1 MSLRSDS
8 TRGSRGTRP
17 DSSNETSTSR
27 GGGGHTALVARDE
40 RQPNVAVLARTR
52 RRPGRGGAVGDGAA
66 GAVGARAAGEPV
78 AAMARFFSFLPTGH
92 PRPAA
97 PPTAPCAPG
106 GRCARSHDRG
116 HCLYFRSSLGE
127 CHTSCGTGGREYSRQ
142 AAPRPRNASRG
153 PLRRDAPRLTGASG
167 SGPTRC
173 TGTRGPPSFGDCSRR
188 TATC

>member
-1 MSLRSDS
+1 MSLGSELDSRIRRYSTRFVERDQYVPRWRGSHS
-8 TRGSRGTRP
+8 TRGSRRVTVGCRGTH
-17 DSSNETSTSR
+17 SNWKTPWPS
-27 GGGGHTALVARDE
+27 
-40 RQPNVAVLARTR
+40 R
-52 RRPGRGGAVGDGAA
+52 RRGRRSGRCSGRASGRRAGSGGAGL
-66 GAVGARAAGEPV
+66 
-78 AAMARFFSFLPTGH
+78 FSFLPTSH